1 MPKGAIPE
9 RLGEILSRPNPA
21 VMATLRRDGQP
32 VTVAT
37 WYGYEDGRILLNMDA
52 GRKRLSHLRN
62 DPRVSLTVLNGDD
75 WYSHL
80 SLQGRVVE
88 MVDDEGLADIDRIST
103 NYTGKAYDN
112 RERPRISVWVEID
125 SWVGWGE
132 LAQSPAES

>member
-1 MPKGAIPE
+1 MAKGAIPAKLE
-9 RLGEILSRPNPA
+9 EVLSRPNPA

-37 WYGYEDGRILLNMDA
+37 WYGYENGRILLNMDA
-52 GRKRLSHLRN
+52 ERKRLSHLRN

-132 LAQSPAES
+132 LAQSTVES